1 MSMRYAVY
9 FSPAPHTRWWA
20 FGCAWLGYDAEACRA
35 VPQPAIPDLP
45 GDVFAAVTGVPWRYG
60 FHATLKAPMRLA
72 DGVEEA
78 DFLAAVA
85 RLAAGWKAFTLPP
98 LRVER
103 LGSFLACTTAARD
116 PRVHALADE
125 CVRELDAFR
134 APADA
139 EEIARREAA
148 GLGDAQRALL
158 ARWGYPYVL
167 DEYRFHMTLTG
178 PLDRVLPQVEIA
190 VTEAATEAVA
200 ALADEPLVC
209 DALCV
214 YTQVARGAPFRLR
227 SRQAFGR

>member
-9 FSPAPHTRWWA
+9 FAPAPHSRWWA

-35 VPQPAIPDLP
+35 VPQPAIRDVPVE
-45 GDVFAAVTGVPWRYG
+45 VFAAVTGVPWRYG

-72 DGVEEA
+72 EGVDEA
-78 DFLAAVA
+78 EFFAAVA

-103 LGSFLACTTAARD
+103 LGSFLACTTVARD
-116 PRVHALADE
+116 PRAHALADE

-139 EEIARREAA
+139 AEIARREAA
-148 GLGDAQRALL
+148 GLSDAQRALL

-190 VTEAATEAVA
+190 VTEAASEAVA
-200 ALADEPLVC
+200 ALADEPLAC
-209 DALCV
+209 DAMCV
-214 YTQVARGAPFRLR
+214 FTQAAPGAPFRLR
-227 SRQAFGR
+227 QRYAFGR